1 MKKCPLVFSLFFFGL
16 LGFFPLE
23 AEVLVSNYS
32 SPPTTSFPSVNSG
45 QSLAQAFTTGHQLSM
60 IENIRVNFRI
70 YGGMD
75 GPIQLSIH
83 EDLQGLPG
91 SLLPGGQLIGM
102 EPLPVG
108 SSVNLDFTSEGIEL
122 EADSRYWVIAS
133 SEYPSVGGQTHGWHW
148 TRNPI
153 VTSAVGW
160 NIVPGYAFSLNSGA
174 TWNFGSDRPPLFM
187 EISGEIIPEPT
198 TISLLALG
206 GLTLLHK
213 RK

>member
-1 MKKCPLVFSLFFFGL
+1 MKRFSLVYPLFFFGL
-16 LGFFPLE
+16 LSFFPLE

-32 SPPTTSFPSVNSG
+32 SPHSTSFPSVNSG
-45 QSLAQAFTTGHQLSM
+45 QSLAQAFTTGHQLSVL
-60 IENIRVNFRI
+60 ENVRVNFRI
-70 YGGMD
+70 YEGMD

-91 SLLPGGQLIGM
+91 SLLSGGQLSLVK
-102 EPLPVG
+102 PLPVG

-133 SEYPSVGGQTHGWHW
+133 CEYPAVGGQTHGWRW

-153 VTSAVGW
+153 VTSDVGW
-160 NIVPGYAFSLNSGA
+160 NIVPGYAFSSNNGA

-187 EISGEIIPEPT
+187 EISGAIIPEPAT
-198 TISLLALG
+198 LSLLALG
-206 GLTLLHK
+206 GLALLRK